1 MPRKIEISHR
11 TIIFAVLFLIFLWL
25 LYYIRDLILELFV
38 ALLIMAILNPLV
50 TRLSKFKIPRAISV
64 FIVYLVVFGVFGAA
78 IAGIIPPLVEQ
89 TTSFVNNLPKYL
101 SSLGIGGYINEQITG
116 QLLSQLGSIPGQIVK
131 VGISVFSNVVAVITV
146 LILAF
151 YLLLARNKLED
162 QLGLFFGDDKKRE
175 LGRIIDLLE
184 SRLGGWARGA
194 LTLMALVGV
203 SNYIGLVILGIPFAL
218 PLAILSGL
226 LEIIPYLG
234 PVVAAIPAVIIGLS
248 ISPLMGLAVAALAF
262 LIQQLENYLF
272 VPKVMEKSVGVSPI
286 ITLLALAV
294 GFRIAG
300 VVGVVISVPVV
311 LTVQVLLSKYLFGPA
326 PWWLSGYCRRAARHR
341 RGMAARPHAGAGNAN
356 TDTDRGGDLP
366 ARDPGPRCRRGGYSL
381 EVRELRP

>member
-311 LTVQVLLSKYLFGPA
+311 LAVQVLLKEEAHL
-326 PWWLSGYCRRAARHR
+326 
-341 RGMAARPHAGAGNAN
+341 
-356 TDTDRGGDLP
+356 
-366 ARDPGPRCRRGGYSL
+366 
-381 EVRELRP
+381 